1 MRTPSLWRARR
12 LPGFRL
18 QPDEF
23 FNQFA
28 EFMDEFDTIHTPTLR
43 AADTDFTPAV
53 DFEDHGSFYLLTGD
67 LPGLKKEDIKIELAD
82 GVLSIS
88 GQRTRE
94 KSTES
99 AETGAHYYERS
110 HGHFMRTFTLPGQVD
125 AEKINAAFENGV
137 LRVTLPK
144 SEATRGREIKVQ

>member
-1 MRTPSLWRARR
+1 MRTPSIWRARR

-28 EFMDEFDTIHTPTLR
+28 EFMDDFDTIHTPTLR
-43 AADTDFTPAV
+43 AADTDFSPPV
-53 DFEDHGSFYLLTGD
+53 DFEDHGDSYLLTAD
-67 LPGLKKEDIKIELAD
+67 LPGLKKEDIKIELVD

-88 GQRTRE
+88 GERVRE
-94 KSTES
+94 KSTND
-99 AETGAHYYERS
+99 AEAHYYERT
-110 HGHFMRTFTLPGQVD
+110 HGHFMRTFTLPGHVD
-125 AEKINAAFENGV
+125 EEKINASFESGV

-144 SEATRGREIKVQ
+144 SEAARGRAIKVQ